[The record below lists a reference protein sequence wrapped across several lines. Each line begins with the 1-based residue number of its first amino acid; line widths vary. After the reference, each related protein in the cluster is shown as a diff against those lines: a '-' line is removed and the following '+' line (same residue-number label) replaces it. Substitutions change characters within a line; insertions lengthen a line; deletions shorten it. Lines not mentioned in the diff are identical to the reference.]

1 MTMRRVMNGIALF
14 LLLSVSGVAAQPP
27 VGGAD
32 ECPALV
38 EQALT
43 AAEESCMTVGRN
55 QVCYGHNMLQA
66 DDLESLPLTDFSA
79 SGDLVDVAA
88 LSALRTAAMDLEAG
102 VWGVALMALQANLPD
117 TLPGQNVV
125 FVVYGDAALSVDE
138 MAADDFGAPM
148 QAFTLTT
155 GIGEPQCRAAPRD
168 GVLVQSPEGT
178 TVNFLVNGI
187 EVEMSST
194 VRLDFPTD
202 MSDMDAD
209 GGMMDMADGKLWV
222 STLEGEAR
230 VTSAGV
236 TKVAAQGEIVITEP
250 GQAPADPAPMRNDDI
265 RAAPVSLLPVSV
277 PVPFMIDPR
286 AGTEGWI
293 ESDIVVEAGRSYT
306 LSASGQINLFDGCTP
321 EALQDTG
328 LTCDD
333 MRMGIEGLT
342 ALGPLDEGVVPGT
355 LIGVPIARIGMD
367 GEPFQV
373 TAQTVITAEQDGVLH
388 FSIND
393 RVGPEDNVG
402 AFMVIVTL
410 GD

>member
-1 MTMRRVMNGIALF
+1 MTMRRVLLGVTLF
-14 LLLSVSGVAAQPP
+14 FLLSVSMAGAQPP
-27 VGGAD
+27 VGDAG

-43 AAEESCMTVGRN
+43 AAGESCVAVGRN

-88 LSALRTAAMDLEAG
+88 LSSLRTAAMDLEAG

-125 FVVYGDAALSVDE
+125 FVVYGDAALRVDD

-155 GIGEPQCRAAPRD
+155 GIGEPQCREAPRD

-202 MSDMDAD
+202 MGSMDAD

-236 TKVAAQGEIVITEP
+236 TQVAAQGEIVVTEP
-250 GQAPADPAPMRNDDI
+250 GQSPGDPAPMRNEDI
-265 RAAPVSLLPVSV
+265 RAAPVSLLPVPV

-293 ESDIVVEAGRSYT
+293 ESDIVVEAGRSYI
-306 LSASGQINLFDGCTP
+306 LSASGEINLFDGCTP
-321 EALQDTG
+321 EGMEGTG

-333 MRMGIEGLT
+333 MILGVEGLI
-342 ALGPLDEGVVPGT
+342 AVGPMDDVPLPGAFV
-355 LIGVPIARIGMD
+355 GVPIARIGED
-367 GEPFQV
+367 GAPFQL
-373 TAQTVITAEQDGVLH
+373 TAETVLTAAQDGVLH
-388 FSIND
+388 FRIND
-393 RVGPEDNVG
+393 QVYPEDNTG
-402 AFMVIVTL
+402 AFMVIVTPTE
-410 GD
+410 